1 MQNKTEDNVLLFLFV
16 STVLSVNSIS
26 MLVQN
31 TYAQV
36 QLSNSTESNL
46 TTSNDKV
53 MTQTIE
59 NLSDFFGNPQFLE
72 TSHNSIGS
80 ITISTSPLKTQD
92 SYSATGDL
100 RDVGNVSDMAT
111 FVTTHLANGKST
123 SVGKGNFTTSDG
135 DIANYTGQD
144 VGNTDSSGVEI
155 YKGIQVFSSD
165 PEGKLG
171 FLDNVI
177 GMYVYKYWPNGTTT
191 GTIWEWK

>member
-16 STVLSVNSIS
+16 STVLSVTSIS

-53 MTQTIE
+53 MTQTFE
-59 NLSDFFGNPQFLE
+59 NLSDFFGTPLFLE

-80 ITISTSPLKTQD
+80 ITIGTSPLKTQD
-92 SYSATGDL
+92 SYSATGYL
-100 RDVGNVSDMAT
+100 RDVGNVTDMAT

-144 VGNTDSSGVEI
+144 VGYTDSSGVEI

-177 GMYVYKYWPNGTTT
+177 GMYVYKYWPNGATT

>member
-16 STVLSVNSIS
+16 STVLSVTSIS

-53 MTQTIE
+53 MTQTFE
-59 NLSDFFGNPQFLE
+59 NLSDFFGTPLFLE

-100 RDVGNVSDMAT
+100 RDVGNVTDMAT

-177 GMYVYKYWPNGTTT
+177 GMYVYKYWPNGATT